1 MSWFHVLTLILS
13 AAVANESRDASPQSS
28 ESPSVRGISA
38 ATAELVLSGPA
49 EMPLF
54 RKGHGVTF
62 HAVLIN
68 RSNSPLVFVRPHPD
82 WPQERQLQWGAVD
95 TKGRSVDQLA
105 HYYIWCDVHGV
116 MRAERRDFIQVIG
129 GPPKPIQDSDVVL
142 LQPGEQYEIAGLADP
157 SFWLHFLRRDVYQVS
172 LSYTLDSSRYELPK
186 ASRYATA
193 LKSTGFI
200 GITSKPLSVRVN

>member
-1 MSWFHVLTLILS
+1 MSWFHVLALILS
-13 AAVANESRDASPQSS
+13 AAVANESQDASPQSS
-28 ESPSVRGISA
+28 ESASVRGISA

-68 RSNSPLVFVRPHPD
+68 RSNSPLVFVPPHPD

-95 TKGRSVDQLA
+95 IKGRSVDQLA
-105 HYYIWCDVHGV
+105 TYYTWCDVHGV
-116 MRAERRDFIQVIG
+116 MRTERRDFFQVIG
-129 GPPKPIQDSDVVL
+129 GPPKPIQDSDVVV
-142 LQPGEQYEIAGLADP
+142 LQPGAQYEIAGLADP
-157 SFWLHFLRRDVYQVS
+157 SFWLHFLHRGTYQIL

-193 LKSTGFI
+193 LKSTGII